1 MKHVKSKLV
10 VLLLLQAYVRK
21 HNSWLSLELKA
32 SDALPQADALVA
44 FTM

>member
-1 MKHVKSKLV
+1 MKHAKSKLV
-10 VLLLLQAYVRK
+10 VLFAAAYVRK
-21 HNSWLSLELKA
+21 HNSWLSLKLKA